1 VGETIV
7 HPRGRTVSDEHMMWT
22 NFVLNTA
29 QLHFNQ
35 KMCDDQPQV
44 TFDGRRVVYGGLVF
58 AFVSGL
64 ASEET
69 EENALAH
76 LSYDEGR
83 HLTPVFAGDT
93 LFAESTVLAKTD
105 DDPRL
110 SAFGTPR
117 ETNQRFKYLLGQGQ
131 TGLSLALDL
140 PTQLGIDAD
149 DPEAEGEVGKVGVSI
164 GSLADMEELFTG
176 IPLGKVSTSMT
187 INATAPILLAM
198 YEEAARKQGVADD
211 RISGTVQNDLLKE
224 FGARGAWLF
233 PIEPSMRLA
242 CDLI

>member
-1 VGETIV
+1 MTVSTRHPFTRDDTLYEDFTVGETIV
-7 HPRGRTVSDEHMMWT
+7 HPRGRTISDEHMMWT

-44 TFDGRRVVYGGLVF
+44 TFEGRRVVYGGIVF
-58 AFVSGL
+58 AFVAGL

-93 LFAESTVLAKTD
+93 LFAESTVLSKTD

-110 SAFGTPR
+110 SSFGKGGQAGVVKFLLR
-117 ETNQRFKYLLGQGQ
+117 GKNQK
-131 TGLSLALDL
+131 
-140 PTQLGIDAD
+140 
-149 DPEAEGEVGKVGVSI
+149 GEVVLEI
-164 GSLADMEELFTG
+164 TRELA
-176 IPLGKVSTSMT
+176 
-187 INATAPILLAM
+187 IL
-198 YEEAARKQGVADD
+198 K
-211 RISGTVQNDLLKE
+211 KE
-224 FGARGAWLF
+224 FR
-233 PIEPSMRLA
+233 P
-242 CDLI
+242 